1 MTQPQQITTT
11 NLKSNYNTIING
23 NNYDL
28 FELFAFNPDYAST
41 PAPFVTNYLIDISG
55 TQYDLSQML
64 IHYEDYPNIFR
75 EYSPFYTGY
84 QTHYGS
90 ETTYKDLS
98 QIFVIY
104 PISPISPASNL
115 LKVYYLPPTT
125 ETPLYD
131 VSYSIDAS
139 LTYLDSSYANFN
151 FITDLASPL
160 TGYVVGGGG
169 GGSAG
174 SINSADPK
182 GGCGGGA
189 GATCYLDVSGVKNSD
204 SISLQIGSGGLGGFV
219 GIRGGV
225 LHTIG
230 TVLTSGGQS
239 FTGIGIIHIINVNVV
254 LGSWNETNNVSYGYI
269 SILGGCADVSGGVFN
284 INGSVL
290 DMRGGSIEIFN
301 GAIISSG
308 GYISG
313 GTTEVILGNLQI
325 NGGSLGLTQ
334 GQDGGQSIL
343 QINSSSYIGD
353 KGYGGVNTYPTNNP
367 NPNFPSSNGGGL
379 SRQLYGLG
387 GSGGQGT
394 DLPGYDLGTPSGGG
408 GGGVAVNGIDFVY
421 SSINNGKNGYPGQG
435 DDTTID
441 ASGGTYNGGNGGN
454 SVGGFITKAGIYGG
468 GGGGGSSVSS
478 NFVPT
483 NPPYP
488 TQNGAN
494 GGDGYGL
501 LLFSL

>member
-11 NLKSNYNTIING
+11 NIKSNYNTIING
-23 NNYDL
+23 TQYDL
-28 FELFAFNPDYAST
+28 FELFAFNPDYAIT

-64 IHYEDYPNIFR
+64 ISYEDYPNIFR

-90 ETTYKDLS
+90 ETIYKDLS

-125 ETPLYD
+125 GTPLYD

-189 GATCYLDVSGVKNSD
+189 GATYYLDVSGVKSSD

-219 GIRGGV
+219 DISGGV
-225 LHTIG
+225 LRATG
-230 TVLTSGGQS
+230 YVLTSDDQP
-239 FTGIGIIHIINVNVV
+239 FTGSGIIHIINVNVV
-254 LGSWNETNNVSYGYI
+254 LGTWNRTDFI
-269 SILGGCADVSGGVFN
+269 SGSIPILGGYADVSGGDLNVN
-284 INGSVL
+284 NSVL
-290 DMRGGSIEIFN
+290 DMRGGFIEILDTN
-301 GAIISSG
+301 ILSSG

-313 GTTEVILGNLQI
+313 GTTEVIS
-325 NGGSLGLTQ
+325 GSLSVPGWNLGLTQ

-379 SRQLYGLG
+379 SGQLYGLG

-394 DLPGYDLGTPSGGG
+394 DGSGYDLGTPSGGG

-421 SSINNGKNGYPGQG
+421 SSINNGTNGYPGQG

-468 GGGGGSSVSS
+468 GGGGGSSVS
-478 NFVPT
+478 NYLVPT